1 MGFHRIAVATGSA
14 LAASII
20 TATPAFAASS
30 DDLDCPDFTSQEQ
43 AQGVYD
49 SDPSD
54 PNGLDREGDGIA
66 CETSGGSG
74 VSSSAPEDG
83 VATGAGGTAGLESK
97 DLFAYGGL
105 ALAGAGGLVLYRRRF
120 AADTD

>member
-1 MGFHRIAVATGSA
+1 MGFHRIAVATGSV
-14 LAASII
+14 LVASII

-30 DDLDCPDFTSQEQ
+30 EDLDCDDFSSQEQ

>member
-1 MGFHRIAVATGSA
+1 MGFRQIVVASGMAVAASV
-14 LAASII
+14 LA
-20 TATPAFAASS
+20 ATPAFAASS
-30 DDLDCPDFTSQEQ
+30 DDYDCSDFRTQSQ
-43 AQGVYD
+43 AQAVYD
-49 SDPSD
+49 QDPSD

-74 VSSSAPEDG
+74 VSSSAPQDG

-120 AADTD
+120 TADTD

>member
-1 MGFHRIAVATGSA
+1 MGFHRIAVATGTV

-30 DDLDCPDFTSQEQ
+30 DDYDCSDFQTQSQ
-43 AQGVYD
+43 AQAVYD
-49 SDPSD
+49 QDPSD

-66 CETSGGSG
+66 CETAGGSG
-74 VSSSAPEDG
+74 VSSSAPRDG
-83 VATGAGGTAGLESK
+83 VATGAGGTAGVESK